1 MNTSCKIKDD
11 LYYIGASD
19 RRLAQFENMM
29 PVPRGVSYNSY
40 VLMDEKTALLDTADN
55 AVGAQFLENL
65 QGTLAGRPL
74 DYIIVHHV
82 EPDHLAL
89 LEEVLLRHPQ
99 AVVVCSAMAGKFI
112 QQFFPHGLQVNIQTV
127 KEGDT
132 LNTGRHT
139 LAFVTAQMVH
149 WPEVVVSYESEYGI
163 LFSADAFGTF
173 GALGGNLY
181 ADEVNFDRDWIDEAR
196 RYYTNIVGKYGI
208 QVQTLLKKAANLD
221 IKMICPLHGPVWR
234 QDIGY
239 FIEKH
244 DLWSRYEPEQK
255 AAVVIYGS
263 MYGHTESAATVVAN
277 KLGEKGFRDVRMYDV
292 AATHVSYLVSET
304 FRCSHIVL
312 VAPTYNGGLYP
323 PMENY
328 LLDLKAHF
336 LQGRTFGIVE
346 NGTWAPVAAK
356 EIQKI
361 FSEMKPNTIVE
372 PIVTL
377 KSAMKEEQ
385 MGQVDQLVEA
395 LG

>member
-1 MNTSCKIKDD
+1 MNTSRKIKDD

-40 VLMDEKTALLDTADN
+40 VLMDEKTALFDTADN

-65 QGTLAGRPL
+65 QCTLAGRPL
-74 DYIIVHHV
+74 DYIVIHHV

-139 LAFVTAQMVH
+139 LTFVTAQMVH

-181 ADEVNFDRDWIDEAR
+181 ADEVNFNRDWIDEAR

-336 LQGRTFGIVE
+336 LTGRTFGIVE
-346 NGTWAPVAAK
+346 KGTWAPVAAK
-356 EIQKI
+356 EI
-361 FSEMKPNTIVE
+361 FSEMKPNTVVE
-372 PIVTL
+372 PVVTL
-377 KSAMKEEQ
+377 KSAMKDEQ
-385 MGQVDQLVEA
+385 MDRVDQLVEA